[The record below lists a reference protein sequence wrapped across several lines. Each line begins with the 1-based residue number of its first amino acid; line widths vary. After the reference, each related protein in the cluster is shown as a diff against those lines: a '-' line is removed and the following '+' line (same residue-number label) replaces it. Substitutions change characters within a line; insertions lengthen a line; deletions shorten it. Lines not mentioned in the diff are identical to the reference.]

1 MKIEQKGEGIDTIN
15 IITFKDFDEIQDFY
29 EVVEMVANCCWL
41 ENEDY
46 NTLNAIGIAMSIAR
60 TILGKPILYIPNELS
75 YDDYDKTLIDKLYE
89 YCCLYTSEIR
99 DPECDADGS
108 FKKIANTFKRH
119 YKKFLSNLNK

>member
-29 EVVEMVANCCWL
+29 EVVDMSANCHWL
-41 ENEDY
+41 GNEDN
-46 NTLNAIGIAMSIAR
+46 NTVNAISIAMSIAR

-75 YDDYDKTLIDKLYE
+75 YDDNDKTLIDRLYE
-89 YCCLYTSEIR
+89 CCCLYTSEIR
-99 DPECDADGS
+99 DPESDADGS

>member
-29 EVVEMVANCCWL
+29 EVVEMIANCHWL
-41 ENEDY
+41 ENEDI
-46 NTLNAIGIAMSIAR
+46 NTVNAIGIAMSIAR

-75 YDDYDKTLIDKLYE
+75 YDDRTLIDRLYE

-99 DPECDADGS
+99 DPECDAYGS

-119 YKKFLSNLNK
+119 SKKFLSNLNK

>member
-29 EVVEMVANCCWL
+29 EVVEMSANCCWL
-41 ENEDY
+41 QNEDY
-46 NTLNAIGIAMSIAR
+46 NTLIAIGIAISIAR

-75 YDDYDKTLIDKLYE
+75 YDDYDNTLIDRLYE

-108 FKKIANTFKRH
+108 FKKIANTFKRN

>member
-29 EVVEMVANCCWL
+29 EVVEMSANCCWL

-75 YDDYDKTLIDKLYE
+75 YYDYDKTLIDKLYE

-99 DPECDADGS
+99 DPECDACGS

-119 YKKFLSNLNK
+119 SKKFLSNLNK